1 MHFPGRTFRS
11 NTDQKKKM
19 LMWSPGR
26 WHWRETRVWVIPS
39 IPSVNS
45 TLPYCPR
52 TTVLPSLMSKKV
64 PQLQHSKPMTVDSY
78 KTNCLSV
85 TPIAGPGA
93 SSLPRSRHL
102 QRAAL
107 QDLSRALQK
116 ELLLGTCGVFRIR
129 VSCSLGWSRTHEPP
143 DLSSRELGLPFPYRP
158 FPTTHGLASSDSCWR
173 QMESPERPAVAVLRE
188 RSG

>member
-1 MHFPGRTFRS
+1 
-11 NTDQKKKM
+11 
-19 LMWSPGR
+19 
-26 WHWRETRVWVIPS
+26 
-39 IPSVNS
+39 
-45 TLPYCPR
+45 
-52 TTVLPSLMSKKV
+52 MSKKV

-93 SSLPRSRHL
+93 SSLPRSPRL

-129 VSCSLGWSRTHEPP
+129 VSCSLGWSRTHDPP
-143 DLSSRELGLPFPYRP
+143 DLSSRELGLSFPYRP
-158 FPTTHGLASSDSCWR
+158 FSTRFSFLRFLLETNGKPRETSRS
-173 QMESPERPAVAVLRE
+173 RPAGAPWLRGQ
-188 RSG
+188 RNKPGCGCAIH